1 MLLHVTGCDICY
13 WLSLYVVASCPVD
26 NDSIDYIELKVNS
39 FFENYQNIENAF
51 SYKKEARVKCKLI

>member
-1 MLLHVTGCDICY
+1 MLLHVTGCDVCY
-13 WLSLYVVASCPVD
+13 GLSLYVVAPRPVD

-51 SYKKEARVKCKLI
+51 FL